1 MIPKKKEET
10 VSVKDLIKLVV
21 FEYKACDLRYFLDD
35 LRPYE
40 LNVILSLL
48 EYNTKQDWE
57 QTRFKCYI
65 NAQTQSSKKLN
76 ITDIAKFTW
85 DETTNK
91 ENKNTT
97 ITTEDIERL
106 KRKAEKIIQDK
117 QNKKWQI

>member
-35 LRPYE
+35 LKPYE

-57 QTRFKCYI
+57 QTRLKCYI

-85 DETTNK
+85 DNEATNK
-91 ENKNTT
+91 EIKNTT

-117 QNKKWQI
+117 HKNK